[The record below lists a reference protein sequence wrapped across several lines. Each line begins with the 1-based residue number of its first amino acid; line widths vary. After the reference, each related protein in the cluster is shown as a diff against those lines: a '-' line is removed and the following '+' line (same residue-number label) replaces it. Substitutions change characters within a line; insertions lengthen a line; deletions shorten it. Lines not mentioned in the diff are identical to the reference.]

1 MTTEERIE
9 RLQIRARARGWRVFA
24 LIVILLVIGFGV
36 WAGTAQLDEVAV
48 APGEV
53 KPQGKLKKIQH
64 LEGGIVE
71 EILVSEGQ
79 IVAANEPLIRI
90 GLAPNQA
97 NREELLYRV
106 DALKLSA
113 ARHRALASGQALES
127 DKPLEFPPEAAER
140 HPDLVAIETEAYE
153 SRRNQS
159 RSQASLLR
167 NQLRQRQAELAELQS
182 KARALEGNLA
192 VARKRFEISAGLLE
206 KSLTPRIEHLE
217 LEAEVQDLEG
227 RLDTTRKAIPRVNA
241 SIDEARDRIEEEELR
256 VHAEATEA
264 LSKTEQELGRLVE
277 LLSEATDQQLRATI
291 RSPIDGVV
299 KNLTANTIGGVVRPG
314 EPIMEIVPLDETLVI
329 QAKLNPVD
337 RGYVEVGQEARVKIT
352 AYDFF
357 QYGALNGRV
366 IRIGADAN
374 RLPSGEPYFDVVIE
388 TRSSFT
394 DKSGA
399 VLPITPGM
407 QAAVDIHT
415 GDRSVLTYLLK
426 PFLRLKQEG
435 FRER

>member
-1 MTTEERIE
+1 MTTEERIRRLE
-9 RLQIRARARGWRVFA
+9 RRSRARMWRFFS
-24 LIVILLVIGFGV
+24 LVIIMLVSGFGV
-36 WAGTAQLDEVAV
+36 WAATAHLDEVAV

-53 KPQGKLKKIQH
+53 KPQGKVKKIQH

-71 EILVSEGQ
+71 DILVAEGE
-79 IVAANEPLIRI
+79 IVENGQPLIRI
-90 GLAPNQA
+90 DLAPSQA

-106 DALKLSA
+106 DALRLSA
-113 ARHRALASGQALES
+113 ARHRALASGDELV
-127 DKPLEFPPEAAER
+127 FPEEVAER
-140 HPDLVAIETEAYE
+140 HPDLVSIETEAYQT
-153 SRRNQS
+153 RRSQS

-192 VARKRFEISAGLLE
+192 VTRKRLDISAGLLE

-217 LEAEVQDLEG
+217 LESEVKDLEG
-227 RLDTTRKAIPRVNA
+227 KLDATRKAIPRVNA
-241 SIDEARDRIEEEELR
+241 SIAEARDRIDEEGLR
-256 VHAEATEA
+256 VHAEASEA
-264 LSKTEQELGRLVE
+264 LAKTEQELGRLTE
-277 LLSEATDQQLRATI
+277 LLTEATDQQLRATI

-314 EPIMEIVPLDETLVI
+314 EPIMEIVPLDETLVV
-329 QAKLNPVD
+329 QAKLSPVD
-337 RGYVEVGQEARVKIT
+337 RGYVEVGQKAKVKIT

-357 QYGALNGRV
+357 QYGALEGRV

-388 TRSSFT
+388 TTGSFT